1 MEKIQATIKQLQ
13 KNLSELEYGLQ
24 LKEHPIVNVHDTVEC
39 EMIWKRQRTDEV
51 QRSTTVEINED
62 DTGVESVNQDEE
74 DIHDYSTNSTS
85 TSYEHSLLSFLVAN
99 DSLPSMI
106 NKDDK
111 PTLIDRKKVSS
122 TKKPP
127 VIKKNSSNETST
139 TINKK
144 KRRCCINCGK
154 C

>member
-1 MEKIQATIKQLQ
+1 MTIKQLQ

-24 LKEHPIVNVHDTVEC
+24 LKEHPIANIHDTVEC
-39 EMIWKRQRTDEV
+39 EMIWKQQRTDEV
-51 QRSTTVEINED
+51 QRSTTVEINDD
-62 DTGVESVNQDEE
+62 DTGVNQDEE

-85 TSYEHSLLSFLVAN
+85 TSSPTSYEHSLLSFLVAN
-99 DSLPSMI
+99 DSLPSTI

-111 PTLIDRKKVSS
+111 PTLIEREKTLS
-122 TKKPP
+122 TKKPS
-127 VIKKNSSNETST
+127 VIKKTSSNETST
-139 TINKK
+139 NSNKK